1 MKKKVLSLLLAVV
14 MTFSLAVTANAAEE
28 TAQDLDG
35 DIVILHTNDV
45 HGAISGYA
53 KVAALKDA
61 YEARGAYVLLMDAG
75 DFIQGDPTV
84 STSEGA
90 TAVELMNLAGYD
102 VASMGNHEFD
112 YGYQNLKD
120 LEADADFTIVDA
132 NVLYNGQVAFEDNVV
147 FTAPNGTKIG
157 VFGLDTPET
166 ATKAHPAKIQG
177 VTFLAGDKM
186 FDCAQDQVDALEA
199 EGCEYIICLGHLG
212 IDAESTGNRSIDL
225 LEKVEGIGE
234 SAAILLSLVSRLSRK
249 ARIADASQ
257 ETILN
262 SSERAGA
269 YLLERFAGERREL
282 VFLLCLDRKGRLLAC
297 KRLAEGDVASADL
310 NIRKVVEMALLTSAS
325 AVILAHNHPSG
336 VAVPS
341 SSDEAATRQ
350 VAEALR
356 TIGVRLV
363 DHIVVAD
370 RDFVSMADSGDL
382 LG

>member
-1 MKKKVLSLLLAVV
+1 MERYDSLSGVL
-14 MTFSLAVTANAAEE
+14 NA
-28 TAQDLDG
+28 
-35 DIVILHTNDV
+35 
-45 HGAISGYA
+45 
-53 KVAALKDA
+53 
-61 YEARGAYVLLMDAG
+61 
-75 DFIQGDPTV
+75 P
-84 STSEGA
+84 
-90 TAVELMNLAGYD
+90 VED
-102 VASMGNHEFD
+102 
-112 YGYQNLKD
+112 
-120 LEADADFTIVDA
+120 
-132 NVLYNGQVAFEDNVV
+132 
-147 FTAPNGTKIG
+147 
-157 VFGLDTPET
+157 
-166 ATKAHPAKIQG
+166 
-177 VTFLAGDKM
+177 
-186 FDCAQDQVDALEA
+186 
-199 EGCEYIICLGHLG
+199 
-212 IDAESTGNRSIDL
+212 

-356 TIGVRLV
+356 TISWWRTGTSSPLRTAATCWGKEGAGSPFRTPTTSLWTGERAQGAWVGVFCHVHAAAKMTSSSSFAAGERTGENRRGSPSPPSFFVPSLFSRHGSF
-363 DHIVVAD
+363 DKSRTNVAK
-370 RDFVSMADSGDL
+370 R
-382 LG
+382 